1 MDGASH
7 RGIDDGVAGAVGPAD
22 GVAGE
27 QQQRGAAEQPV
38 ADRPVRAAILE
49 LLANGGGA
57 SDESQDPIA
66 NLQGQRKE
74 LLEERKRLTRALR
87 NETRKRKRMLNK
99 SARLSNADLVEV
111 LQIRQNRAVA
121 KAKAAAA

>member
-1 MDGASH
+1 MDGPTPGEEADRPAATSVAAGGRDGDRVQPGPTDEPAS
-7 RGIDDGVAGAVGPAD
+7 
-22 GVAGE
+22 E
-27 QQQRGAAEQPV
+27 
-38 ADRPVRAAILE
+38 RPVRAAILE
-49 LLANGGGA
+49 LLATSTGSA
-57 SDESQDPIA
+57 DESQDAIA

>member
-1 MDGASH
+1 MDGATL
-7 RGIDDGVAGAVGPAD
+7 RGTDERSVGAAGPAD
-22 GVAGE
+22 GLAGE
-27 QQQRGAAEQPV
+27 QQQRGAAEQPA
-38 ADRPVRAAILE
+38 ADRPVRTAILE
-49 LLANGGGA
+49 LLATGGGA
-57 SDESQDPIA
+57 SDESQDAIA